1 MQQREEE
8 LLRMAARGDA
18 AALGEAI
25 KRYQYLVY
33 SVALQIARDPMA
45 AQDIAQETF
54 ISAFKGLRQLRS
66 KESFASWL
74 RAITRNSALS
84 WQKKQRRVLPLEE
97 ARVPQLVP
105 ATSAAEI
112 KAEHDEASVFQAA
125 VRQIVSSL
133 SDTVRIPIFLCYVD
147 DIPTA
152 EAARFL
158 GIKEGTLRKRL
169 HDGKKKLQRRIVTM
183 AERSL
188 QEHRLPRDF
197 AKRCICGCK
206 RSGNKMSH
214 ETNLGKEVI
223 RMAKNGNCGCGCVPS
238 NKAAKPKAPKT
249 RKK

>member
-1 MQQREEE
+1 VQQSEKE
-8 LLRMAARGDA
+8 LLRVAPRGDTTA
-18 AALGEAI
+18 FGEVI

-84 WQKKQRRVLPLEE
+84 WQKKQKRVLPLEE
-97 ARVPQLVP
+97 ARLLQSVPG
-105 ATSAAEI
+105 TSVMEI
-112 KAEHDEASVFQAA
+112 KAERDAASVFQAA

-133 SDTVRIPIFLCYVD
+133 SATLRIPILLCYVD
-147 DIPTA
+147 GIPTA

-169 HDGKKKLQRRIVTM
+169 HDGKRKLQRRIVRM

-188 QEHRLPRDF
+188 QEHQLPRDF

-206 RSGNKMSH
+206 RSGNKMSQ
-214 ETNLGKEVI
+214 EQISE
-223 RMAKNGNCGCGCVPS
+223 R
-238 NKAAKPKAPKT
+238 
-249 RKK
+249 R